1 MVRFRSLV
9 LVQDHSHHCHFRKD
23 EIFKI
28 GSLTNTPKLA
38 SIIGGKNMLTNFVS
52 GRQYKFIKYNISKH
66 FSISQTSLIG
76 QTYSQTPLRFMESG
90 APLFSSCV
98 FLYKL
103 K

>member
-52 GRQYKFIKYNISKH
+52 GRQYKFSLKH

-76 QTYSQTPLRFMESG
+76 QAYSQTPLRFMESG